1 MAQIN
6 SDKRRNLWFE
16 RLMAIIATVNLCI
29 CLFDLSYI
37 PWRDFY
43 LRKVPQITKVYDK
56 VKGIEPHRETEN
68 YLANVK
74 LLEEQ
79 VSQTGLKS
87 QESATQLE
95 ELRRLSI
102 EMIDGNPFGAVNK
115 SGTLEKIKNRMRDRT
130 SVKSAK
136 RAFGTFWSEAYLT
149 ENGWNQEI
157 AFFNQKIQPLIA
169 TDYYRTIE
177 ENGEFT
183 NNFWLIDLAFVLLFA
198 LELLTRTF
206 YIRRRNPGFSWLD
219 AVLWRWYDLFLLIPF
234 LRWLRIIPV
243 LVRLDKAHLLNLQPV
258 RKQINQGVVA
268 NFAEELTEIVIVRLI
283 NQIQGS
289 IKQGDLTRWLLQKE
303 SHSKYVD
310 INNINEVEA
319 IAGIFIKA
327 IVYQVL
333 PKIQP
338 EIVAILHHNID
349 GALNQSPIYRNLHN
363 LPGVG
368 QMQAQL
374 SEQLSTQIATNLYKA
389 LVNAVE
395 DPVAAKLSSQL
406 LERFSEALGAEMQK
420 KQVLSEIQSLLFDFL
435 EEVKINYIQRLSHE
449 DIAQIIQQTRQMRS
463 QASVTTVVSQ
473 SSALLQTRN
482 KASGE

>member
-16 RLMAIIATVNLCI
+16 RLMAIIAIVNLCI

-37 PWRDFY
+37 PWRDLY
-43 LRKVPQITKVYDK
+43 LRKVPQITRVYDK

-87 QESATQLE
+87 QESAIRLE
-95 ELRRLSI
+95 ELRRLST

-136 RAFGTFWSEAYLT
+136 QAFGTFWSQAYLT
-149 ENGWNQEI
+149 EKGWNQEI

-169 TDYYRTIE
+169 TDYYRTID

-183 NNFWLIDLAFVLLFA
+183 NIFWLVDFPFVIFFA

-206 YIRRRNPGFSWLD
+206 YIRRRNPGFSWVD

-243 LVRLDKAHLLNLQPV
+243 LVRLDKAHLLNLHPV

-303 SHSKYVD
+303 SSSEYVD

-319 IAGIFIKA
+319 IAGILIKA
-327 IVYQVL
+327 MVYQVL

-338 EIVAILHHNID
+338 EIVAILHHSID
-349 GALNQSPIYRNLHN
+349 GAFNQSPIYRNLHN
-363 LPGVG
+363 IPGVG

-374 SEQLSTQIATNLYKA
+374 SEQLSTQIATNLYKV
-389 LVNAVE
+389 LVGVVE

-406 LERFSEALGAEMQK
+406 LERFREALGAEMQQK
-420 KQVLSEIQSLLFDFL
+420 HVLSEIQSLLFDFL
-435 EEVKINYIQRLSHE
+435 EEVKINYVQRLSHE

-463 QASVTTVVSQ
+463 QASITTVVSQ

-482 KASGE
+482 KAS

>member
-37 PWRDFY
+37 PWRDLY

-56 VKGIEPHRETEN
+56 VKGIKPHREIEN
-68 YLANVK
+68 YLENVK

-87 QESATQLE
+87 KESGTQLE
-95 ELRRLSI
+95 ELRRLST

-136 RAFGTFWSEAYLT
+136 QAFGTFWSQAYLT

-157 AFFNQKIQPLIA
+157 AFFNQKIQPLIV
-169 TDYYRTIE
+169 TGYYRTID

-183 NNFWLIDLAFVLLFA
+183 NILWLIDLPFVTFFA
-198 LELLTRTF
+198 LELVARTF
-206 YIRRRNPGFSWLD
+206 YIRRQNPGFSWLD
-219 AVLWRWYDLFLLIPF
+219 AVLWRWYDLFLLLPF
-234 LRWLRIIPV
+234 WRLLRIIPV
-243 LVRLDKAHLLNLQPV
+243 LVRLDQAHLLNLQPV

-303 SHSKYVD
+303 NHSEYVD

-319 IAGIFIKA
+319 IAGILIKA

-333 PKIQP
+333 PKIEP
-338 EIVAILHHNID
+338 EIVAILHHSID
-349 GALNQSPIYRNLHN
+349 GAFNQSPIYRNLHN

-368 QMQAQL
+368 QIQAQL

-389 LVNAVE
+389 LVSAVE
-395 DPVAAKLSSQL
+395 DPVATKLSSQL

-435 EEVKINYIQRLSHE
+435 EEVKINYVQRLSHE
-449 DIAQIIQQTRQMRS
+449 DIEQIIQQTRQMRS
-463 QASVTTVVSQ
+463 QASHATVVTK
-473 SSALLQTRN
+473 SSALLQTKN
-482 KASGE
+482 KAS

>member
-6 SDKRRNLWFE
+6 SHKQRNLWFE

-37 PWRDFY
+37 PWRDSY
-43 LRKVPQITKVYDK
+43 LRKIPEITKVYDK

-68 YLANVK
+68 YLAKVK

-87 QESATQLE
+87 QESATRLE
-95 ELRRLSI
+95 ELRGLST
-102 EMIDGNPFGAVNK
+102 EMIDGNPFAAVNK

-136 RAFGTFWSEAYLT
+136 QAFNSFWSQAYLT
-149 ENGWNQEI
+149 EKGWNQEI

-169 TDYYRTIE
+169 TNYYRTID
-177 ENGEFT
+177 ENSEFT
-183 NNFWLIDLAFVLLFA
+183 DNFWLIDLPFVIYFAF
-198 LELLTRTF
+198 ELLTRTF
-206 YIRRRNPGFSWLD
+206 YIRRRNRGFSLVE

-234 LRWLRIIPV
+234 VRWLRIIPV
-243 LVRLDKAHLLNLQPV
+243 LVRLDKAHLLNLHSV

-303 SHSKYVD
+303 NGSEYVD

-319 IAGIFIKA
+319 IAGILIKA
-327 IVYQVL
+327 IVYQVI

-374 SEQLSTQIATNLYKA
+374 SEQLSTQIATNLYKT
-389 LVNAVE
+389 LVSAVE

-406 LERFSEALGAEMQK
+406 LERFTEALGAEMQK

-435 EEVKINYIQRLSHE
+435 EEVKINYVQRLSHE
-449 DIAQIIQQTRQMRS
+449 DIEQIIQQTRQMRS
-463 QASVTTVVSQ
+463 QASITTVVSQ

-482 KASGE
+482 NASGD

>member
-6 SDKRRNLWFE
+6 SHKQRNLWFE

-37 PWRDFY
+37 PWRDSY
-43 LRKVPQITKVYDK
+43 LRKIPEITKVYDK

-68 YLANVK
+68 YLAKVK

-87 QESATQLE
+87 QESATRLE
-95 ELRRLSI
+95 ELRGLST
-102 EMIDGNPFGAVNK
+102 EMIDGNPFAAVNK

-136 RAFGTFWSEAYLT
+136 QAFGTFWSQAYLT
-149 ENGWNQEI
+149 EKGWNQEI

-169 TDYYRTIE
+169 TNYYRTID
-177 ENGEFT
+177 ENSEFT
-183 NNFWLIDLAFVLLFA
+183 DNFWLIDLPFVIYFA

-206 YIRRRNPGFSWLD
+206 YIRRRNPGFSLLE

-243 LVRLDKAHLLNLQPV
+243 LVRLDKAHLLNLHSV

-303 SHSKYVD
+303 NGSEYVD

-319 IAGIFIKA
+319 IAGILIKA
-327 IVYQVL
+327 IVYQVI

-374 SEQLSTQIATNLYKA
+374 SEQLSTQIATNLYKT
-389 LVNAVE
+389 LVSAVE

-406 LERFSEALGAEMQK
+406 LERFTEALGAEMQK

-435 EEVKINYIQRLSHE
+435 EEVKINYVQRLSHE
-449 DIAQIIQQTRQMRS
+449 DIEQIIQQTRQMRS
-463 QASVTTVVSQ
+463 QASITTVVSQ

-482 KASGE
+482 NASGE

>member
-1 MAQIN
+1 MAKIN
-6 SDKRRNLWFE
+6 SQKRRNLWFE

-37 PWRDFY
+37 AWRDFY

-74 LLEEQ
+74 LLEKQ

-87 QESATQLE
+87 KESATQLE
-95 ELRRLSI
+95 ELRRLST
-102 EMIDGNPFGAVNK
+102 EMIDGNPFAAVNK

-136 RAFGTFWSEAYLT
+136 RAFNTFWSQAYLS

-157 AFFNQKIQPLIA
+157 TFFNQKIQPLIA
-169 TDYYRTIE
+169 TDYYRTIG
-177 ENGEFT
+177 ENSEFT
-183 NNFWLIDLAFVLLFA
+183 DNFWLIDLPFVIFFA

-206 YIRRRNPGFSWLD
+206 SIRRRNPSFSWLD
-219 AVLWRWYDLFLLIPF
+219 AVLWRWYDLFLLLPF
-234 LRWLRIIPV
+234 WRWLRIIPV
-243 LVRLDKAHLLNLQPV
+243 LVRLDKGHLLNLQPV
-258 RKQINQGVVA
+258 RKQINQGVIA

-289 IKQGDLTRWLLQKE
+289 IKQGELTRWLLQKE
-303 SHSKYVD
+303 NHSEYVD

-327 IVYQVL
+327 IVYEVL

-349 GALNQSPIYRNLHN
+349 GAFNQSPIYRNLHN

-389 LVNAVE
+389 VVSAVE

-435 EEVKINYIQRLSHE
+435 EEVKINYVQRLSRE

-463 QASVTTVVSQ
+463 QASVTTVVTK

-482 KASGE
+482 KASGN

>member
-1 MAQIN
+1 
-6 SDKRRNLWFE
+6 
-16 RLMAIIATVNLCI
+16 MAIIATVNLCI

-37 PWRDFY
+37 PWRDSY
-43 LRKVPQITKVYDK
+43 LRKIPQITKVYDK

-68 YLANVK
+68 YLAKVK
-74 LLEEQ
+74 FLEEQ

-87 QESATQLE
+87 QESATRLE
-95 ELRRLSI
+95 ELRRLST
-102 EMIDGNPFGAVNK
+102 EMIDGNPFAAVNK

-136 RAFGTFWSEAYLT
+136 QAFGTFWSQTYLT
-149 ENGWNQEI
+149 EKGWNQEI

-169 TDYYRTIE
+169 TDYYRSID

-183 NNFWLIDLAFVLLFA
+183 DNFWLIDLPFVIYFA

-206 YIRRRNPGFSWLD
+206 FIRRRNRGFSWVE
-219 AVLWRWYDLFLLIPF
+219 AILWRWYDLFLLIPF
-234 LRWLRIIPV
+234 VRWLRIIPV
-243 LVRLDKAHLLNLQPV
+243 LVRLDKAHLLNLHPV
-258 RKQINQGVVA
+258 RKQINQGIVA

-289 IKQGDLTRWLLQKE
+289 INQGDLTRWLLQKE
-303 SHSKYVD
+303 SHSEYVD

-406 LERFSEALGAEMQK
+406 LERFTEALGTEMQK

-435 EEVKINYIQRLSHE
+435 EEVKINYVQRLSHE
-449 DIAQIIQQTRQMRS
+449 DIEQIIQQTRQMRS
-463 QASVTTVVSQ
+463 QASVTTVVNQ
-473 SSALLQTRN
+473 SSALVQTKN
-482 KASGE
+482 KQS

>member
-37 PWRDFY
+37 PWRDLY

-56 VKGIEPHRETEN
+56 VKGIKPHREIEN
-68 YLANVK
+68 YLENVK

-87 QESATQLE
+87 KESAIQLE
-95 ELRRLSI
+95 ELRRLST

-136 RAFGTFWSEAYLT
+136 QAFGTFWSQAYLT

-157 AFFNQKIQPLIA
+157 AFFNQKIQPLIV
-169 TDYYRTIE
+169 TGYYRTID

-183 NNFWLIDLAFVLLFA
+183 NILWLIDLPFVTFFA
-198 LELLTRTF
+198 LELLARTF
-206 YIRRRNPGFSWLD
+206 YIRRQNPGFSWLD
-219 AVLWRWYDLFLLIPF
+219 AVLWRWYDLFLLLPF
-234 LRWLRIIPV
+234 WRLLRIIPV
-243 LVRLDKAHLLNLQPV
+243 LVRLDQAHLLNLQPV

-303 SHSKYVD
+303 NHSEYVD

-319 IAGIFIKA
+319 IAGILIKA

-333 PKIQP
+333 PKIEP
-338 EIVAILHHNID
+338 EIVAILHHSID
-349 GALNQSPIYRNLHN
+349 GAFNQSPIYRNLHN

-368 QMQAQL
+368 QIQAQL

-389 LVNAVE
+389 LVSAVE
-395 DPVAAKLSSQL
+395 DPVATKLSSQL

-435 EEVKINYIQRLSHE
+435 EEVKINYVQRLSHE
-449 DIAQIIQQTRQMRS
+449 DIEQIIQQTRQMRS
-463 QASVTTVVSQ
+463 QASHTTVVTK
-473 SSALLQTRN
+473 SSALLQTKN
-482 KASGE
+482 KASSE

>member
-43 LRKVPQITKVYDK
+43 LRKIPQITKVYDK

-87 QESATQLE
+87 QESAIQLE
-95 ELRRLSI
+95 ELRRLST

-136 RAFGTFWSEAYLT
+136 QAFGTFWSQAYLT

-169 TDYYRTIE
+169 TDYYRTID

-183 NNFWLIDLAFVLLFA
+183 NIFWLVDLPFVIFFA
-198 LELLTRTF
+198 LELLTRSF
-206 YIRRRNPGFSWLD
+206 YIRRRNPGFSWVD

-258 RKQINQGVVA
+258 RKQINQGIVT

-303 SHSKYVD
+303 NDSEYID

-319 IAGIFIKA
+319 IAGILIKA

-349 GALNQSPIYRNLHN
+349 GAFNQSPIYRNLHN

-389 LVNAVE
+389 LVSAVE

-406 LERFSEALGAEMQK
+406 VERFTEALGAEMQK

-435 EEVKINYIQRLSHE
+435 EEVKINYVQRLSHE

-463 QASVTTVVSQ
+463 QASITTVVSQ

-482 KASGE
+482 KAS

>member
-6 SDKRRNLWFE
+6 SDKRRKLWFE

-37 PWRDFY
+37 PWRDSY
-43 LRKVPQITKVYDK
+43 LRKVPEITKVYDK

-87 QESATQLE
+87 KESATRLE
-95 ELRRLSI
+95 ELRRLST
-102 EMIDGNPFGAVNK
+102 EMIDDNPFGAVNK
-115 SGTLEKIKNRMRDRT
+115 SGTLEKIKKRMRDRT
-130 SVKSAK
+130 SVESAK
-136 RAFGTFWSEAYLT
+136 LAFGTFWSQAYLT
-149 ENGWNQEI
+149 EKGWNQEI

-169 TDYYRTIE
+169 TDYYRTID

-183 NNFWLIDLAFVLLFA
+183 DNFWLIDLPFVIYFA

-206 YIRRRNPGFSWLD
+206 YIRRRNPGFSWVE
-219 AVLWRWYDLFLLIPF
+219 AVLWRWYDFFLLIPF

-243 LVRLDKAHLLNLQPV
+243 LVRLDKAHLLNLHPV

-303 SHSKYVD
+303 NGSEYVD

-319 IAGIFIKA
+319 IAGILIKA
-327 IVYQVL
+327 MVFQVL
-333 PKIQP
+333 PEIQP
-338 EIVAILHHNID
+338 EIVAILHHSID

-374 SEQLSTQIATNLYKA
+374 SEQLSTQITTNLYKA
-389 LVNAVE
+389 LVNVVG
-395 DPVAAKLSSQL
+395 DPVTAKLSSQL
-406 LERFSEALGAEMQK
+406 LGRFTEALGAEMQK
-420 KQVLSEIQSLLFDFL
+420 EQVLSEIQSLLFDFL
-435 EEVKINYIQRLSHE
+435 EEVKINYVQRLSHE
-449 DIAQIIQQTRQMRS
+449 DIEQIIQQTRQMRS

-473 SSALLQTRN
+473 SSALQVTKN

>member
-37 PWRDFY
+37 PWRDLY

-56 VKGIEPHRETEN
+56 VKGIKPHREIEN
-68 YLANVK
+68 YLENVK

-87 QESATQLE
+87 KESATQLE
-95 ELRRLSI
+95 ELRRLST

-136 RAFGTFWSEAYLT
+136 QAFGTFWSQAYLT

-157 AFFNQKIQPLIA
+157 AFFNQKIQPLIV
-169 TDYYRTIE
+169 TGYYRTID

-183 NNFWLIDLAFVLLFA
+183 NILWLIDLPFVTFFA
-198 LELLTRTF
+198 LELVARTF
-206 YIRRRNPGFSWLD
+206 YIRRQNPGFSWLD
-219 AVLWRWYDLFLLIPF
+219 AVLWRWYDLFLLLPF
-234 LRWLRIIPV
+234 WRLLRIIPV
-243 LVRLDKAHLLNLQPV
+243 LVRLDQAHLLNLQPV

-303 SHSKYVD
+303 NHSEYVD

-319 IAGIFIKA
+319 IAGILIKA

-333 PKIQP
+333 PKIEP
-338 EIVAILHHNID
+338 EIVAILHHSID
-349 GALNQSPIYRNLHN
+349 GAFNQSPIYRNLHN

-368 QMQAQL
+368 QIQAQL

-389 LVNAVE
+389 LVSAVE
-395 DPVAAKLSSQL
+395 DPVATKLSSQL

-435 EEVKINYIQRLSHE
+435 EEVKINYVQRLSHE
-449 DIAQIIQQTRQMRS
+449 DIEQIIQQTRQMRS
-463 QASVTTVVSQ
+463 QASHATVVTK
-473 SSALLQTRN
+473 SSALLQTKN
-482 KASGE
+482 KAS

>member
-6 SDKRRNLWFE
+6 SDKRRKLWFE

-37 PWRDFY
+37 PWRDSY
-43 LRKVPQITKVYDK
+43 LRKVPEITKVYDK

-87 QESATQLE
+87 KESATRLE
-95 ELRRLSI
+95 ELRRFST
-102 EMIDGNPFGAVNK
+102 EMIDDNPFGAVNK
-115 SGTLEKIKNRMRDRT
+115 SGTLEKIKKRMRDRT
-130 SVKSAK
+130 AVESAK
-136 RAFGTFWSEAYLT
+136 LAFGTFWSQAYLT
-149 ENGWNQEI
+149 EKGWNQEI

-169 TDYYRTIE
+169 TDYYRTID

-183 NNFWLIDLAFVLLFA
+183 DNFWLIDLPFVIYFA

-206 YIRRRNPGFSWLD
+206 YIRRRNPGFSWVE
-219 AVLWRWYDLFLLIPF
+219 AVLWRWYDFFLLIPF

-243 LVRLDKAHLLNLQPV
+243 LVRLDKAHLLNLHPV

-303 SHSKYVD
+303 NGSEYVD

-319 IAGIFIKA
+319 IAGILIKA
-327 IVYQVL
+327 IVFQVL

-338 EIVAILHHNID
+338 EIVAILHHSID

-363 LPGVG
+363 LPGVE

-374 SEQLSTQIATNLYKA
+374 SEQLSTQIATNLYKVLA
-389 LVNAVE
+389 NVVE
-395 DPVAAKLSSQL
+395 DPVVAKLSSQL
-406 LERFSEALGAEMQK
+406 LERFTEALGAEMQK
-420 KQVLSEIQSLLFDFL
+420 KQILSEIQSLLFDFL
-435 EEVKINYIQRLSHE
+435 EEVKINYVQRLSHE
-449 DIAQIIQQTRQMRS
+449 DIEQIIQQTRQMRS
-463 QASVTTVVSQ
+463 QASVTRVVSQ
-473 SSALLQTRN
+473 SSALVQTKN
-482 KASGE
+482 KPS